1 MSDQQQPTQQPTPDQ
16 AAAAG
21 RVSQD
26 VAQAA
31 AAAPTADQARTDAA
45 AAARAAADREHLE
58 ISDEQI
64 AAIANG
70 VVNAMEQRG
79 AFDAPLEPVAPP
91 PAPAAPA
98 GEDAGASPAAPAAE
112 EPPRKRTF
120 AQRYL
125 GE

>member
-1 MSDQQQPTQQPTPDQ
+1 MSQQDAQPTPDQ
-16 AAAAG
+16 MRAAG
-21 RVSQD
+21 DVSQA

-31 AAAPTADQARTDAA
+31 SAAPTAEQARTDAA
-45 AAARAAADREHLE
+45 AAARQAADKAKLE

-91 PAPAAPA
+91 PVPAAPA
-98 GEDAGASPAAPAAE
+98 GEDTGGPPPAAPAPVEA
-112 EPPRKRTF
+112 PRKRTF
-120 AQRYL
+120 AQRFL